1 MAESAQVAGADGRG
15 AGGEPGPI
23 ARVLWYRQLSRYPNT
38 GPRYFY
44 LAIVVLGTIMLYYQ
58 FYVQGAVAPQITHQL
73 NMSFPFFVY
82 IVVISNAVGAFGSLF
97 AGLADRWGRANLVAY
112 GLVYTGAM
120 IAFGVP
126 NSPNKY
132 AYIIMFSSVGF
143 VEGIML
149 VATPALVRDY
159 SPQIGRASAMGFWTL
174 GPVIGSLIVAEV
186 SSRTVNHLHFWYSG
200 AQGPGLNGVVWQ
212 DQYVICGLVG
222 LLVAAIAVFGLRELS
237 PNLRDQLMVSMR
249 DRALVEAKASGL
261 DLGEALRK
269 PWRQMLHLD
278 IVGSAVAISV
288 FLIVYYTLIGFS
300 VLYFVFVFGFST
312 AQANSLGVWIWAF
325 DAGALVLIGITSDL
339 VRVRKPF
346 MVLGGL
352 GTIALTSLFA
362 YQTYNIHTGYYTF
375 VWILT
380 LLAIFLGVT
389 FSPWMASFTETV
401 EKRNPALTATGLAV
415 WGWIIRAIISI
426 SIFILPYIVTTMTPL
441 FENGPRAQAIQA
453 QYPAQVQTLNNL
465 NKYADPQTL
474 AALKANPNDLVA
486 GLKAANEVA
495 KGTNVGVGQATT
507 QLLALKALPA
517 SDLTFLQT
525 HGTQVQNALNA
536 APREWRTWWW
546 VCVGCEVAFIPFIFV
561 MAGRWSPRRARRDE
575 QEHQEMVDRE
585 LAALGTSGGVTPA
598 QA

>member
-1 MAESAQVAGADGRG
+1 MAESVQVTE
-15 AGGEPGPI
+15 AGGTEPGGREPSAL
-23 ARVLWYRQLSRYPNT
+23 ARALWYRQLDRYPST

-44 LAIVVLGTIMLYYQ
+44 LAIVVVATIMLYYQ
-58 FYVQGAVAPQITHQL
+58 FYIQGAVAPQITTQL
-73 NMSFPFFVY
+73 HMSFPFFVY
-82 IVVISNAVGAFGSLF
+82 IVVIANALGAFGSLF

-112 GLVYTGAM
+112 GLIFTGAM
-120 IAFGVP
+120 TAFGVP

-132 AYIIMFSSVGF
+132 AYIVMASSVGF

-186 SSRTVNHLHFWYSG
+186 ATRTVNHLHFWYSG
-200 AQGPGLNGVVWQ
+200 VNVAGSAGGVVWQ
-212 DQYVICGLVG
+212 DQFVICGIVG
-222 LLVAAIAVFGLRELS
+222 LVVAAIAVAFLRELS
-237 PNLRDQLMVSMR
+237 PNLRDQLMVTLR
-249 DRALVEAKASGL
+249 DRVLIEARAKGL
-261 DLGEALRK
+261 DLTAALRH
-269 PWRQMLHLD
+269 PWRQMLQLD

-288 FLIVYYTLIGFS
+288 FLIVYYTLIGFT

-312 AQANSLGVWIWAF
+312 QQANSLGVWIWAF
-325 DAGALVLIGITSDL
+325 DAIALVLTGVLSDR

-346 MVLGGL
+346 MVVGALGA
-352 GTIALTSLFA
+352 IAMTSLFA

-380 LLAIFLGVT
+380 LLAVFLGVA

-415 WGWIIRAIISI
+415 WGWIIRAIVSI
-426 SIFILPYIVTTMTPL
+426 SIFILPYVVTTMTPL
-441 FENGPRAQAIQA
+441 FQYGGTAQAIA
-453 QYPAQVQTLNNL
+453 TTYPAQVKTLTTL
-465 NKYADPQTL
+465 KAVADPQTL
-474 AALKANPNDLVA
+474 AALTANPNDTAA
-486 GLKAANEVA
+486 GLKAASEIA
-495 KGTNVGVGQATT
+495 AATHIPPTQAVT
-507 QLLALKALPA
+507 QLLATKALPA
-517 SDLTFLQT
+517 SDLAFLNA

-546 VCVGCEVAFIPFIFV
+546 VCVGTEVVFIPFIFV

-575 QEHQEMVDRE
+575 EEHEAVLQREMEE
-585 LAALGTSGGVTPA
+585 LEASGGLAVG
-598 QA
+598 

>member
-1 MAESAQVAGADGRG
+1 
-15 AGGEPGPI
+15 
-23 ARVLWYRQLSRYPNT
+23 
-38 GPRYFY
+38 
-44 LAIVVLGTIMLYYQ
+44 
-58 FYVQGAVAPQITHQL
+58 
-73 NMSFPFFVY
+73 MSFPFFVY
-82 IVVISNAVGAFGSLF
+82 IVVISNALGAFGSLF

-112 GLVYTGAM
+112 GLVFTGAM

-132 AYIIMFSSVGF
+132 AYLIMFSSVGF

-159 SPQIGRASAMGFWTL
+159 SPQVGRASAMGFWTL

-186 SSRTVNHLHFWYSG
+186 SSRTVNHLHFWYSAPTG
-200 AQGPGLNGVVWQ
+200 AGLNGIVWQ
-212 DQYVICGLVG
+212 DQYVICGLIG
-222 LLVAAIAVFGLRELS
+222 LLVAAIAVLFLKELS

-249 DRALVEAKASGL
+249 DRALVEARAKGL
-261 DLGEALRK
+261 DLGEALRH

-300 VLYFVFVFGFST
+300 VLYFVFVFNFTT

-325 DAGALVLIGITSDL
+325 DAIALVGIGVLSDK

-346 MVLGGL
+346 MAMGALGA
-352 GTIALTSLFA
+352 IAMTSLFA

-375 VWILT
+375 VWILS
-380 LLAIFLGVT
+380 LMAIFLGFA

-415 WGWIIRAIISI
+415 WGWIIRAIVSI
-426 SIFILPYIVTTMTPL
+426 SIFILPYVVTTMTPL

-453 QYPAQVQTLNNL
+453 QFPAQVATLQSL
-465 NKYADPQTL
+465 NAHADPQTL
-474 AALKANPNDLVA
+474 AALQANSNDLVA

-495 KGTNVGVGQATT
+495 AATHISVAQSTT
-507 QLLALKALPA
+507 QLLALKTLPP
-517 SDLTFLQT
+517 SDLAFLT
-525 HGTQVQNALNA
+525 AHGTQLQSAQAA

-546 VCVGCEVAFIPFIFV
+546 VCVGTEVAFIPFIFV
-561 MAGRWSPRRARRDE
+561 MTGRWSPRRAKRDE
-575 QEHQEMVDRE
+575 QEHQELVDRE
-585 LAALGTSGGVTPA
+585 FEALRASGDVAPAA

>member
-1 MAESAQVAGADGRG
+1 MAETAQMAGADGRG

-23 ARVLWYRQLSRYPNT
+23 ARILWYRELDRYPST

-44 LAIVVLGTIMLYYQ
+44 LAIVIIATIMLYYQ
-58 FYVQGAVAPQITHQL
+58 FYIQGAVAPQITHQL
-73 NMSFPFFVY
+73 GMSFPFFVY

-132 AYIIMFSSVGF
+132 AYLIMFSSVGF

-200 AQGPGLNGVVWQ
+200 VTVYPSGSVVWQ
-212 DQYVICGLVG
+212 DQYVVCGIVGLV
-222 LLVAAIAVFGLRELS
+222 VAAVAVLWLKELS

-249 DRALVEAKASGL
+249 DRALVEAKAKGL
-261 DLGEALRK
+261 DLGEALRH

-278 IVGSAVAISV
+278 IVGSALAISV
-288 FLIVYYTLIGFS
+288 FLIVYYTLIGFYA
-300 VLYFVFVFGFST
+300 LYFVFVFGFTTS
-312 AQANSLGVWIWAF
+312 QANSLGVWIWAF
-325 DAGALVLIGITSDL
+325 DAGALVLIGIFSDL

-346 MVLGGL
+346 MVAGALGA
-352 GTIALTSLFA
+352 IAMTSLFA
-362 YQTYNIHTGYYTF
+362 YQTYNVHTGYYTF
-375 VWILT
+375 VWILS
-380 LLAIFLGVT
+380 LLAIFLGFV

-401 EKRNPALTATGLAV
+401 ERRNPALTATGLAV
-415 WGWIIRAIISI
+415 WGWIIRAVVAI
-426 SIFILPYIVTTMTPL
+426 SIFILPYVVTTMTPL
-441 FENGPRAQAIQA
+441 FENGPTAQRILATDPIA
-453 QYPAQVQTLNNL
+453 RTVAAHPTLFNQL
-465 NKYADPQTL
+465 NKYATCPPNPAAVPPALLQTAIREIGL
-474 AALKANPNDLVA
+474 AELTTV
-486 GLKAANEVA
+486 
-495 KGTNVGVGQATT
+495 ATT
-507 QLLALKALPA
+507 QCTNPTVH
-517 SDLTFLQT
+517 SDLAFLNA

-536 APREWRTWWW
+536 SPREWRTWWW
-546 VCVGCEVAFIPFIFV
+546 VCVGCEAFFIPFVFV

-575 QEHQEMVDRE
+575 REHQEFVDRE
-585 LAALGTSGGVTPA
+585 LAALRAEGGVTPA

>member
-1 MAESAQVAGADGRG
+1 MVESAQVAE
-15 AGGEPGPI
+15 AGGSGPGPL
-23 ARVLWYRQLSRYPNT
+23 ARMLWYRQLERYPNT

-44 LAIVVLGTIMLYYQ
+44 LLIVVVATIMLYYQ
-58 FYVQGAVAPQITHQL
+58 FYVQGAVAPQITSQL
-73 NMSFPFFVY
+73 HMSFPFFVY
-82 IVVISNAVGAFGSLF
+82 IVVISNALGAFGSLF

-112 GLVYTGAM
+112 GLVFTGAM

-132 AYIIMFSSVGF
+132 AYLIMFSSVGF

-159 SPQIGRASAMGFWTL
+159 SPQVGRASAMGFWTL

-186 SSRTVNHLHFWYSG
+186 SSRTVNHFHFWYSG
-200 AQGPGLNGVVWQ
+200 AQGAGLNNVVWQ
-212 DQYVICGLVG
+212 DQYVVCGIVGLV
-222 LLVAAIAVFGLRELS
+222 VAAIAVLFLKELS
-237 PNLRDQLMVSMR
+237 PNLRDQLMVSLR
-249 DRALVEAKASGL
+249 DRALVEARAKGL
-261 DLGEALRK
+261 DLGEALRH

-278 IVGSAVAISV
+278 IVGSAAAISV

-300 VLYFVFVFGFST
+300 VLYFVFVFNFTT

-325 DAGALVLIGITSDL
+325 DAIALVLIGVLSDV

-346 MVLGGL
+346 MAIGGL
-352 GTIALTSLFA
+352 GAIAMTSLFA

-375 VWILT
+375 VWILS
-380 LLAIFLGVT
+380 LLAIFLGFA

-415 WGWIIRAIISI
+415 WGWIIRAIVSI

-453 QYPAQVQTLNNL
+453 QFPAQVQTLSKL
-465 NKYADPQTL
+465 NAVGDPQTL
-474 AALKANPNDLVA
+474 ATLKVNPNDLTA
-486 GLKAANEVA
+486 GLRAANEYSRAYNVA
-495 KGTNVGVGQATT
+495 LPQAIT
-507 QLLALKALPA
+507 QLQSIQKLPP
-517 SDLTFLQT
+517 SDLAFLQA
-525 HGTQVQNALNA
+525 HGAQLQSAQSA

-546 VCVGCEVAFIPFIFV
+546 VCVGCEAAFIPFIFV
-561 MAGRWSPRRARRDE
+561 MTGRWSPRRAKRDE
-575 QEHQEMVDRE
+575 QEHQELVERE
-585 LAALGTSGGVTPA
+585 LQALASSGGVPT

>member
-1 MAESAQVAGADGRG
+1 MVESAQVAGA
-15 AGGEPGPI
+15 GGKEPGPL
-23 ARVLWYRQLSRYPNT
+23 ARMLWYRQLERYPNT

-44 LAIVVLGTIMLYYQ
+44 LAIVVVATIILYYQ

-73 NMSFPFFVY
+73 GMSFPFFVY
-82 IVVISNAVGAFGSLF
+82 IVVISNALGAFGSLF

-112 GLVYTGAM
+112 GLVFTGAM

-132 AYIIMFSSVGF
+132 AYLIMFSSVGF

-174 GPVIGSLIVAEV
+174 GPVVGSLIVAEI

-200 AQGPGLNGVVWQ
+200 AQGPGLNGVVWE
-212 DQYVICGLVG
+212 DQYVLCGIIGLVI
-222 LLVAAIAVFGLRELS
+222 AAIAVLFLKELS

-249 DRALVEAKASGL
+249 DRALVEAKARGL
-261 DLGEALRK
+261 DLGDALRH

-278 IVGSAVAISV
+278 IVGSAAAISV

-325 DAGALVLIGITSDL
+325 DAIALVGIGVLSDV

-346 MVLGGL
+346 MVIGALGA
-352 GTIALTSLFA
+352 IAMTSLFA

-375 VWILT
+375 VWILS
-380 LLAIFLGVT
+380 LLAIFLGFA

-415 WGWIIRAIISI
+415 WGWIIRAIVSI
-426 SIFILPYIVTTMTPL
+426 SIFILPYVVTTMTPL
-441 FENGPRAQAIQA
+441 FENGPQAQAIQT
-453 QYPAQVQTLNNL
+453 QFPAQVQTLSKL
-465 NKYADPQTL
+465 NAVADPQTL
-474 AALKANPNDLVA
+474 NALKANPNDLTA
-486 GLKAANEVA
+486 GLRAANEYSKA
-495 KGTNVGVGQATT
+495 YNIPLAQSIAQLQAI
-507 QLLALKALPA
+507 QKVPP
-517 SDLTFLQT
+517 SDLAFLNS

-546 VCVGCEVAFIPFIFV
+546 VCVGTEVAFIPFIFV

-575 QEHQEMVDRE
+575 QEHQELVDRE
-585 LAALGTSGGVTPA
+585 FEALRAAGGVTPA
-598 QA
+598 AQA

>member
-1 MAESAQVAGADGRG
+1 MAESVQVTE
-15 AGGEPGPI
+15 AGGTEPGGREPSAL
-23 ARVLWYRQLSRYPNT
+23 ARVLWYRQLDRYPST

-44 LAIVVLGTIMLYYQ
+44 LAIVVVATIMLYYQ
-58 FYVQGAVAPQITHQL
+58 FYIQGAVAPQITAQL
-73 NMSFPFFVY
+73 HMSFPFFVY
-82 IVVISNAVGAFGSLF
+82 VVVISNALGAFGSLF

-112 GLVYTGAM
+112 GLVFTGGVV
-120 IAFGVP
+120 AFGLP

-132 AYIIMFSSVGF
+132 AYLIMLSAVGF

-159 SPQIGRASAMGFWTL
+159 SPQVGRASAMGFWTM

-186 SSRTVNHLHFWYSG
+186 GSRTVNHLHFWYSG
-200 AQGPGLNGVVWQ
+200 VGPRYTAPVVWQ
-212 DQYVICGLVG
+212 DQFVICGIIGLV
-222 LLVAAIAVFGLRELS
+222 VAAIAVLFLRELS
-237 PNLRDQLMVSMR
+237 PNLRDQLMVTMR
-249 DRALVEAKASGL
+249 DRVLIEARAKGL
-261 DLGEALRK
+261 DLTAALRH

-278 IVGSAVAISV
+278 IVGSAFAISV
-288 FLIVYYTLIGFS
+288 FLIVYYTLIAFS

-325 DAGALVLIGITSDL
+325 DAIALVLTGLLSDW

-346 MVLGGL
+346 MVAGALGA
-352 GTIALTSLFA
+352 IAMTSLFA

-380 LLAIFLGVT
+380 LMAIFLGVA

-415 WGWIIRAIISI
+415 WGWVIRAVVSI

-441 FENGPRAQAIQA
+441 FENGPTAQAIQGR
-453 QYPAQVQTLNNL
+453 YPAQVQTLTNL
-465 NKYADPQTL
+465 TKYADPQTL
-474 AALKANPNDLVA
+474 AALQANPNDLTA
-486 GLKAANEVA
+486 GLKAATEVA
-495 KGTNVGVGQATT
+495 AATHVSVGQATT
-507 QLLALKALPA
+507 QLLSLKTLPPA
-517 SDLTFLQT
+517 DLAFLQA

-546 VCVGCEVAFIPFIFV
+546 VCVGAEAAFIPFIFV
-561 MAGRWSPRRARRDE
+561 MAGRWNPRRAKRDE
-575 QEHQEMVDRE
+575 EEHQAAVERE
-585 LAALGTSGGVTPA
+585 LEALGASGGLAVG
-598 QA
+598 